1 MTRKY
6 AIQLLP
12 LIEAWLKGETIQVK
26 NSMPQFVSSVYWW
39 TDLPDVGTGEE
50 LIFALPLNCYRVK
63 PTESTCKR
71 NFDNWQNNDR

>member
-26 NSMPQFVSSVYWW
+26 NVMPQLMPGEQGWV
-39 TDLPDVGTGEE
+39 DLPDVGTGDE
-50 LIFALPLNCYRVK
+50 IVFALPLNYYRVK
-63 PTESTCKR
+63 PIEPARKR
-71 NFDNWQNNDR
+71 NFEKQ

>member
-26 NSMPQFVSSVYWW
+26 NVMPQLMPGEQGWV
-39 TDLPDVGTGEE
+39 DLPDVGTGDE
-50 LIFALPLNCYRVK
+50 IVFALPLNCYRIK
-63 PTESTCKR
+63 PIEPTCKR
-71 NFDNWQNNDR
+71 NFGKL

>member
-26 NSMPQFVSSVYWW
+26 NIMPQFMPGEQGWV
-39 TDLPDVGTGEE
+39 DLPDVGTEDE
-50 LIFALPLNCYRVK
+50 IVFALPLNYYRVK
-63 PTESTCKR
+63 PIETTGKR
-71 NFDNWQNNDR
+71 NFGKL